1 MIFLLGLMCFG
12 IVFLLFVGA
21 AAFAIKALLK

>member
-1 MIFLLGLMCFG
+1 MIFLLGLLCLG
-12 IVFLLFVGA
+12 TVFFLFVGA